1 MVKPCIIV
9 IVHLQYAR
17 IVRFDVIATV
27 ALFWETFLELN
38 VALVKF
44 KKILSSMNL
53 VEILFYGMKVV
64 CDTEED
70 RTGQIMK

>member
-1 MVKPCIIV
+1 MLLIFSI
-9 IVHLQYAR
+9 
-17 IVRFDVIATV
+17 
-27 ALFWETFLELN
+27 N
-38 VALVKF
+38 LVKF
-44 KKILSSMNL
+44 KKVLSSMNL